1 MKFKLAVSWDSQS
14 RKRNTVM
21 HILVYYKT
29 RRQDIQVSAMALGWW
44 HWVGG
49 TLASKRQKRTHIH
62 SGDLLG
68 IRVKRTEIYCF
79 FSHSRHLPQTKKSS
93 LQLNKTSISC
103 QYPYQRKEVKGYLMV
118 VS

>member
-49 TLASKRQKRTHIH
+49 TLASKRQKRTHTYIPGI
-62 SGDLLG
+62 SWELG
-68 IRVKRTEIYCF
+68 
-79 FSHSRHLPQTKKSS
+79 
-93 LQLNKTSISC
+93 
-103 QYPYQRKEVKGYLMV
+103 
-118 VS
+118 